1 MSPSDDFARLNL
13 RGQSAA
19 FLRTLSLISKFAA
32 CDATVL
38 IHGETGTGKELAAR
52 AIHYLGRRRDFPFI
66 PVNCGALPDNLVE
79 SELFGHVRGAF
90 TDAKDA
96 RQGLVAQANGGTLFL
111 DEIEAMSQ
119 RAQVALLRF
128 LQDNRYRPIGGALM
142 KDANVR
148 TVAAT
153 NADLRE
159 MAQRGAFRSDL
170 LFRLNVLPLHMPP
183 LRDRCGDVP
192 VLAEAFLARLNDQFG
207 QPSKVFHPESM
218 EVLNA
223 YAWPGNVRELENLI
237 QREFLLAPGRVIR
250 ITSVDGQHAWA
261 NPPQVL
267 GSPVEEAFKVAK
279 ARAVAGFEKA
289 YLMALLTRTAG
300 NISLA
305 ARVAGKNRSDISKL
319 AKKYGLDRLQFLG
332 DAKPD

>member
-1 MSPSDDFARLNL
+1 MLPADDFARLNL
-13 RGQSAA
+13 CGKSAP
-19 FLRTLSLISKFAA
+19 FLRALSFVSKFAA
-32 CDATVL
+32 CNATVL

-52 AIHYLGRRRDFPFI
+52 AIHYLSRRRDFPFI

-90 TDAKDA
+90 TDAKEA
-96 RQGLVAQANGGTLFL
+96 RLGLVAQANGGTLFL
-111 DEIEAMSQ
+111 DEIEAMSL

-128 LQDNRYRPIGGALM
+128 LQDNQYRPVGGALV

-148 TVAAT
+148 AVAST
-153 NADLRE
+153 NADLKA

-192 VLAEAFLARLNDQFG
+192 VLAEAFLARLNDQSG
-207 QPSKVFHPESM
+207 QPAKAFHPESM

-237 QREFLLAPGRVIR
+237 QREFLLASGRVIQ
-250 ITSVDGQHAWA
+250 ITSVDGEQTWA
-261 NPPQVL
+261 DPPDVPASL
-267 GSPVEEAFKVAK
+267 AEEAFKVAK
-279 ARAVAGFEKA
+279 ARAVARFEKA
-289 YLMALLTRTAG
+289 YLMALLTRTEG

-305 ARVAGKNRSDISKL
+305 ARVSGKNRSDISKL
-319 AKKYGLDRLQFLG
+319 AKKYGLDRLQFVG
-332 DAKPD
+332 DAKQG

>member
-1 MSPSDDFARLNL
+1 
-13 RGQSAA
+13 
-19 FLRTLSLISKFAA
+19 
-32 CDATVL
+32 
-38 IHGETGTGKELAAR
+38 
-52 AIHYLGRRRDFPFI
+52 
-66 PVNCGALPDNLVE
+66 
-79 SELFGHVRGAF
+79 
-90 TDAKDA
+90 
-96 RQGLVAQANGGTLFL
+96 
-111 DEIEAMSQ
+111 
-119 RAQVALLRF
+119 
-128 LQDNRYRPIGGALM
+128 
-142 KDANVR
+142 
-148 TVAAT
+148 
-153 NADLRE
+153 
-159 MAQRGAFRSDL
+159 
-170 LFRLNVLPLHMPP
+170 
-183 LRDRCGDVP
+183 
-192 VLAEAFLARLNDQFG
+192 
-207 QPSKVFHPESM
+207 M